1 MRHQTVTDGQQG
13 INTACVGESHVVL
26 QDTDQHAA
34 DQVDEQNQQT
44 GNRIAAHEFTGTVHG
59 TVELGFLGDFGT
71 AALGFRLINEAGVE
85 VGVDRHLF
93 AGHRVEGEAR
103 AHLGNTTGTLGD
115 YHEVDD
121 HQNREHHDT
130 DDIVATDHHFTEGLN
145 HLARSGVAVLTV
157 KHDHSR
163 GSDVQRQTQQRGDQQ
178 NGRKYREVQRPQG
191 IHADQQHDDGQCD
204 VEREEHVQQERWHRQ
219 HHHCHHD
226 QQQQRNA
233 QLTTAEAG
241 DIAACATE

>member
-13 INTACVGESHVVL
+13 INTAGVGESHVVL

-71 AALGFRLINEAGVE
+71 AALGFRLIDEAGVE

-93 AGHRVEGEAR
+93 AGHRVEGKAC
-103 AHLGNTTGTLGD
+103 AHLGNTAGTLGD
-115 YHEVDD
+115 NHEVDD

-130 DDIVATDHHFTEGLN
+130 DDVVATDHHFTEGLN
-145 HLARSGVAVLTV
+145 HLARRGVAVLTV
-157 KHDHSR
+157 KHHHPG
-163 GSDVQRQTQQRGDQQ
+163 GSHVQRQTQQRGDQQ
-178 NGRKYREVQRPQG
+178 NGRKHRKIQRPQG
-191 IHADQQHDDGQCD
+191 VHADQQYDDGQCN
-204 VEREEHVQQERWHRQ
+204 VEREEHVQQERRHRQ

-233 QLTTAEAG
+233 QLTTAQAC
-241 DIAACATE
+241 DVAACATE